1 MLGASM
7 TTLASASYELL
18 PFLNVFSPEYTKDP
32 LGTIA
37 ELGEGQPMARSPRG
51 LECLS
56 YNLSWE
62 LLRDERF
69 PVGFE
74 ELLAMCGLPIEGSAY
89 HYFAR
94 NTAALEGE
102 EHRRQRRLLAPLFSP
117 AAIERARQVARQ
129 IVEDLLDGIKS
140 DEFDFAIDVAPH
152 VPSAF
157 FCYLIGA
164 PMSDRTLVAA
174 CSDSMI
180 KAFRADPAFR
190 DEIEHGTNT
199 LVEYVRQHIERK
211 RKNLGE
217 DALSQLIEAEQRGET
232 TTDEIVEILFTMLAA
247 STDNTN
253 ASLSHAV
260 MAFASHPQ
268 QWDIL
273 RENPAMVADAVQ
285 ECARMRPNNWSD
297 PRIARDDSEFAG
309 IPVPKGTWLFASII
323 AGNYDPSVFEKPH
336 EFRIK
341 RERSRPILNFGSG
354 RHLCLGRPVAL
365 VELEETLRLLVERF
379 ARIEV
384 VGDVVRDGQPHGDF
398 IRRLP
403 IRVTA

>member
-1 MLGASM
+1 MAS
-7 TTLASASYELL
+7 LAKVDYESL
-18 PFLNVFSPEYTKDP
+18 PFLNVFSPEYAKDP
-32 LGTIA
+32 LGTIQA
-37 ELGEGQPMARSPRG
+37 LGEGQPMARSPRG

-56 YNLSWE
+56 YDLSWE

-74 ELLAMCGLPIEGSAY
+74 ELLTMCGLPTDGMAY
-89 HYFAR
+89 HYFAH

-129 IVEDLLDGIKS
+129 IVAELLDSQKS
-140 DEFDFAIDVAPH
+140 NEFDFAVDVAPH

-164 PMSDRTLVAA
+164 PMSDRALVAA
-174 CSDSMI
+174 YSDSMI

-199 LVEYVRQHIERK
+199 LVDYVRQHIERK
-211 RKNLGE
+211 RANLGE

-260 MAFASHPQ
+260 MAFA
-268 QWDIL
+268 
-273 RENPAMVADAVQ
+273 ENPEQWNFLRKNAALVPDAVQ

-297 PRIARDDSEFAG
+297 PRIAREDAEFAG
-309 IPVPKGTWLFASII
+309 VPLPKGTWLFASII
-323 AGNYDPSVFEKPH
+323 AGNYDPTVFEAPY
-336 EFRIK
+336 EFRIQ

-379 ARIEV
+379 SRIEV
-384 VGDVVRDGQPHGDF
+384 IGEVARDGQPHGDF

-403 IRVTA
+403 IRVSA

>member
-1 MLGASM
+1 MGVMASP
-7 TTLASASYELL
+7 AKADYESL

-37 ELGEGQPMARSPRG
+37 ALGGGHAMARSPRG

-56 YNLSWE
+56 YDLSWE

-74 ELLAMCGLPIEGSAY
+74 ELLTMCGLPTDGMAY
-89 HYFAR
+89 HYFAH

-129 IVEDLLDGIKS
+129 IVVELLDGLKS
-140 DEFDFAIDVAPH
+140 NEFDFAVDVAPH

-164 PMSDRTLVAA
+164 PMSDRALVAA

-199 LVEYVRQHIERK
+199 LVDYVRKHIERK
-211 RKNLGE
+211 RKDLGD

-260 MAFASHPQ
+260 MAFADNPQ

-273 RENPAMVADAVQ
+273 RKNPAMLADAVQ

-297 PRIARDDSEFAG
+297 PRIAREDQEFAG
-309 IPVPKGTWLFASII
+309 IALPKGTWLFASII
-323 AGNYDPSVFEKPH
+323 AGNYDPSVFDKPH
-336 EFRIK
+336 EFRIT
-341 RERSRPILNFGSG
+341 RERPRPILNFGSG

-365 VELEETLRLLVERF
+365 VELEETLRLLVDRF
-379 ARIEV
+379 ARIEI

>member
-1 MLGASM
+1 MS
-7 TTLASASYELL
+7 SAKSDYESL
-18 PFLNVFSPEYTKDP
+18 PFLNVFSPEYAKDP
-32 LGTIA
+32 LAAISA
-37 ELGEGQPMARSPRG
+37 LGPGHLMARSPRG

-56 YNLSWE
+56 YDLSWD

-74 ELLAMCGLPIEGSAY
+74 ELLTMCGLAPDGSAY

-117 AAIERARQVARQ
+117 AAIERARQVARH
-129 IVEDLLDGIKS
+129 IVEELLD
-140 DEFDFAIDVAPH
+140 DVEDNEFDFALDVAPH

-164 PMSDRTLVAA
+164 PMSDRALVAA

-180 KAFRADPAFR
+180 KAFRADPTFR
-190 DEIEHGTNT
+190 DEIEHGTDT
-199 LVEYVRQHIERK
+199 LVDYVRRHIERK
-211 RKNLGE
+211 RGDLGE

-260 MAFASHPQ
+260 MAFADNPE
-268 QWDIL
+268 QWDFL
-273 RENPAMVADAVQ
+273 RRNPALVADAVQ

-297 PRIARDDSEFAG
+297 PRIARDNHEFAG
-309 IPVPKGTWLFASII
+309 VALAKGTWLFASII
-323 AGNYDPSVFEKPH
+323 AGNYDPSVFEAPH
-336 EFRIK
+336 EFRIT
-341 RERSRPILNFGSG
+341 RERPRPILNFGSG

-384 VGDVVRDGQPHGDF
+384 TGEVVRDGQPHGDF
-398 IRRLP
+398 IRKLP

>member
-1 MLGASM
+1 MI
-7 TTLASASYELL
+7 ASATVAYESL
-18 PFLNVFSPEYTKDP
+18 PFLNVFSPEYAKDP

-37 ELGEGQPMARSPRG
+37 ALGAGRAMARSPRG

-56 YNLSWE
+56 YDLSWE

-74 ELLAMCGLPIEGSAY
+74 ELLVMGGIAPESTAY
-89 HYFAR
+89 HFFAR

-129 IVEDLLDGIKS
+129 IVEELLDGLDS
-140 DEFDFAIDVAPH
+140 DEFDFAADVAPH
-152 VPSAF
+152 VPAAF

-164 PMSDRTLVAA
+164 PLSDKSIVAA
-174 CSDSMI
+174 CSDAMI
-180 KAFRADPAFR
+180 KAFRADPAYR
-190 DEIEHGTNT
+190 DEIENGTLT
-199 LVEYVRQHIERK
+199 LIDYVRRHIERK
-211 RKNLGE
+211 RKNVGD
-217 DALSQLIEAEQRGET
+217 DALSQLLEAERRGET
-232 TTDEIVEILFTMLAA
+232 TTDEIVEILFTILAA

-260 MAFASHPQ
+260 MAFAEHPQ
-268 QWDIL
+268 QWDAL
-273 RENPAMVADAVQ
+273 RNNPGAVPDAVQ

-297 PRIARDDSEFAG
+297 PRITRDDHEFAG
-309 IPVPKGTWLFASII
+309 VALAKGTWLFASII
-323 AGNYDPSVFEKPH
+323 AGNHDPTVFEAPH
-336 EFRIK
+336 EFRIT
-341 RERSRPILNFGSG
+341 RERPRPILNFGSG

-379 ARIEV
+379 ERIEV
-384 VGDVVRDGQPHGDF
+384 IGDVARDGQPHGDF

>member
-1 MLGASM
+1 M
-7 TTLASASYELL
+7 TTSAKLAYESL
-18 PFLNVFSPEYTKDP
+18 PFLDVFSPEYSKDP
-32 LGTIA
+32 LATIGA
-37 ELGEGQPMARSPRG
+37 LGAGHAMARSPRG

-56 YNLSWE
+56 YDLSWE

-74 ELLAMCGLPIEGSAY
+74 ELLTMCGLPPDGAAY

-117 AAIERARQVARQ
+117 AAIERARQVARR
-129 IVEDLLDGIKS
+129 IVEELLDGVGG
-140 DEFDFAIDVAPH
+140 DEFDFARDVAPH

-164 PMSDRTLVAA
+164 PMSDRALIAA

-180 KAFRADPAFR
+180 KAFRADPAYR
-190 DEIEHGTNT
+190 DEIETGTHT
-199 LVEYVRQHIERK
+199 LVDYVRQHIEQK
-211 RKNLGE
+211 RSDLGE

-260 MAFASHPQ
+260 MAFAENPD
-268 QWDIL
+268 QWDFL
-273 RENPAMVADAVQ
+273 RKHPAAVADAVQ
-285 ECARMRPNNWSD
+285 ECARQRPNNWSD
-297 PRIARDDSEFAG
+297 PRIAREDHEFAG
-309 IPVPKGTWLFASII
+309 VPLVKGTWLFASII
-323 AGNYDPSVFEKPH
+323 AGNHDPSVFAAPH
-336 EFRIK
+336 EFRIT
-341 RERSRPILNFGSG
+341 RERPRPILNFGSG

-384 VGDVVRDGQPHGDF
+384 TGEVVRDGQPHGDF
-398 IRRLP
+398 VRRLP

>member
-1 MLGASM
+1 M
-7 TTLASASYELL
+7 TASAKLDYESL

-37 ELGEGQPMARSPRG
+37 ALGDGHAMARSPRG

-56 YNLSWE
+56 YDLSWE

-74 ELLAMCGLPIEGSAY
+74 ELLTMCGLPTDGAAY

-129 IVEDLLDGIKS
+129 IVAELLDGLKS
-140 DEFDFAIDVAPH
+140 NEFDFAVDVAPH

-164 PMSDRTLVAA
+164 PMSDRALVAA

-199 LVEYVRQHIERK
+199 LVDYVRQHIKRK
-211 RKNLGE
+211 RTNLGE

-260 MAFASHPQ
+260 MAFA
-268 QWDIL
+268 
-273 RENPAMVADAVQ
+273 ENPEQWNFLRNNPALVPDAVQ

-297 PRIARDDSEFAG
+297 PRIAREDAEFAG
-309 IPVPKGTWLFASII
+309 VPLPKGTWLFASII
-323 AGNYDPSVFEKPH
+323 AGNYDPAVFEAPY
-336 EFRIK
+336 EFRIQ
-341 RERSRPILNFGSG
+341 RERPRPILNFGSG

-379 ARIEV
+379 SRIEV
-384 VGDVVRDGQPHGDF
+384 TGEVARDGQPHGDF
-398 IRRLP
+398 VRRLP

>member
-1 MLGASM
+1 MAVS
-7 TTLASASYELL
+7 TNADYESL
-18 PFLNVFSPEYTKDP
+18 PFLNVFTPEYAKDP

-37 ELGEGQPMARSPRG
+37 ALGARHAMARSPRG

-56 YNLSWE
+56 YDLSWE

-74 ELLAMCGLPIEGSAY
+74 ELLTMCGLPTDGAAY

-117 AAIERARQVARQ
+117 AAIERARQVARV
-129 IVEDLLDGIKS
+129 IVTELLNGIKS
-140 DEFDFAIDVAPH
+140 NEFDFAVDVAPH

-164 PMSDRTLVAA
+164 PMSDRALVAA

-199 LVEYVRQHIERK
+199 LVDYVRQHIKRK
-211 RKNLGE
+211 RTNLGD

-260 MAFASHPQ
+260 MAFAENPE
-268 QWDIL
+268 QWDFL
-273 RENPAMVADAVQ
+273 RKNLPWFLTL
-285 ECARMRPNNWSD
+285 CRNARACVRTTGPTRGLRATKPNSRACRCRKAPGCSRQSSPPTTIPRFSTRRTSSASSVTGRARSSISAPGVTCVSD
-297 PRIARDDSEFAG
+297 G
-309 IPVPKGTWLFASII
+309 
-323 AGNYDPSVFEKPH
+323 
-336 EFRIK
+336 
-341 RERSRPILNFGSG
+341 RSRSSSSRKRFGSWSS
-354 RHLCLGRPVAL
+354 
-365 VELEETLRLLVERF
+365 
-379 ARIEV
+379 
-384 VGDVVRDGQPHGDF
+384 DF
-398 IRRLP
+398 R
-403 IRVTA
+403 

>member
-1 MLGASM
+1 MITA
-7 TTLASASYELL
+7 AKVDYESL

-32 LGTIA
+32 LAAIRA
-37 ELGEGQPMARSPRG
+37 LGAGQALARSPRG

-56 YNLSWE
+56 YDLSWD

-74 ELLAMCGLPIEGSAY
+74 ELLIMGGLAPEGAAY
-89 HYFAR
+89 HYFER

-117 AAIERARQVARQ
+117 AAIERARQVARR
-129 IVEDLLDGIKS
+129 IVEELLDGVDS
-140 DEFDFAIDVAPH
+140 SEFDFAVDVAPH

-164 PMSDRTLVAA
+164 PVSDRGLVAA

-180 KAFRADPAFR
+180 KAFRADPAYR
-190 DEIEHGTNT
+190 DEIETGTRA
-199 LVEYVRQHIERK
+199 LVDYVRQHIERK
-211 RKNLGE
+211 RSDLGE
-217 DALSQLIEAEQRGET
+217 DALSQLIEAERRGET

-260 MAFASHPQ
+260 MAFAENPE
-268 QWDIL
+268 QWDFL
-273 RENPAMVADAVQ
+273 RKNPASVADAVQ

-297 PRIARDDSEFAG
+297 PRIARADHEFAG
-309 IPVPKGTWLFASII
+309 VAVAKGTWLFASII
-323 AGNYDPSVFEKPH
+323 AGNHDPSVFEAPH
-336 EFRIK
+336 EFKIT
-341 RERSRPILNFGSG
+341 RERPRPILNFGSG

-365 VELEETLRLLVERF
+365 VELEETLRLLIERF

-384 VGDVVRDGQPHGDF
+384 VGEVVRDGQPHGDF
-398 IRRLP
+398 VRKLP

>member
-1 MLGASM
+1 MVTAARLD
-7 TTLASASYELL
+7 YESL

-32 LGTIA
+32 LAAIRA
-37 ELGEGQPMARSPRG
+37 LGEGRAMARSPCG

-56 YNLSWE
+56 YDLSWE

-74 ELLAMCGLPIEGSAY
+74 ELLTMTGLTPEGAAY
-89 HYFAR
+89 HFFAR

-117 AAIERARQVARQ
+117 AAIERARRVARR
-129 IVEDLLDGIKS
+129 IVEELLDGLK
-140 DEFDFAIDVAPH
+140 DNAFDFAVDVAPH

-164 PMSDRTLVAA
+164 PMSDRALVAA

-180 KAFRADPAFR
+180 KAFRADPAYR
-190 DEIEHGTNT
+190 DEIESGTQT
-199 LVEYVRQHIERK
+199 LVDYVRKHIERK
-211 RKNLGE
+211 RTDLGE

-232 TTDEIVEILFTMLAA
+232 TTEEIVEILFTMLAA
-247 STDNTN
+247 STDNTS

-260 MAFASHPQ
+260 MAFANIRINGIS
-268 QWDIL
+268 
-273 RENPAMVADAVQ
+273 
-285 ECARMRPNNWSD
+285 CAAIRAWCPKPCRSARTRPNNWSD
-297 PRIARDDSEFAG
+297 PRIARGDHEFAG
-309 IPVPKGTWLFASII
+309 VPVVKGTWLFASIV
-323 AGNYDPSVFEKPH
+323 AGNHDPSVFEAPY
-336 EFRIK
+336 EFRIA
-341 RERSRPILNFGSG
+341 RERPRPILNFGSG

-365 VELEETLRLLVERF
+365 VELEETLRLLLERF
-379 ARIEV
+379 ARLEV
-384 VGDVVRDGQPHGDF
+384 TGEVVRDGQPHGDF

-403 IRVTA
+403 VRVTR

>member
-1 MLGASM
+1 M
-7 TTLASASYELL
+7 TTSETVAYESL
-18 PFLNVFSPEYTKDP
+18 PFLNVFSPEYSKDP
-32 LGTIA
+32 LGAIRA
-37 ELGEGQPMARSPRG
+37 LGADAPLARSPRG

-56 YNLSWE
+56 YDLSWE

-74 ELLAMCGLPIEGSAY
+74 ELLIMCGLPQDGAAY

-117 AAIERARQVARQ
+117 AAIERARAVARQ
-129 IVEDLLDGIKS
+129 IVEELLDGIEG
-140 DEFDFAIDVAPH
+140 DEFDFARDVAPH

-164 PMSDRTLVAA
+164 PMSDRALVAA

-180 KAFRADPAFR
+180 KAFRADPAYG
-190 DEIEHGTNT
+190 DEIERGTKT
-199 LVEYVRQHIERK
+199 LVDYVRRHIARK
-211 RKNLGE
+211 RGGLGD
-217 DALSQLIEAEQRGET
+217 DALSQLITAEQGGET
-232 TTDEIVEILFTMLAA
+232 TIEEIVEILFTILAA
-247 STDNTN
+247 STDNTS

-260 MAFASHPQ
+260 MAFA
-268 QWDIL
+268 
-273 RENPAMVADAVQ
+273 ENPDEWAFLRRNPSLIADAVQ

-297 PRIARDDSEFAG
+297 PRIARQEQEFAG
-309 IPVPKGTWLFASII
+309 IPLARGTWLFASII
-323 AGNYDPSVFEKPH
+323 AGNHDPVVFDAPH
-336 EFRIK
+336 EFRIA
-341 RERSRPILNFGSG
+341 RERPRPILNFGSG

-379 ARIEV
+379 ARIEI
-384 VGDVVRDGQPHGDF
+384 VGEVVRDGQPHGDF

-403 IRVTA
+403 VRLTA

>member
-1 MLGASM
+1 MITPAK
-7 TTLASASYELL
+7 LATESL

-32 LGTIA
+32 LA
-37 ELGEGQPMARSPRG
+37 AVAALGDGQPMARSPRG

-56 YNLSWE
+56 YDLSWE

-74 ELLAMCGLPIEGSAY
+74 ELLIMGGLAPESTAY
-89 HYFAR
+89 HFFAR

-102 EHRRQRRLLAPLFSP
+102 DHRRQRRLLAPLFSP
-117 AAIERARQVARQ
+117 AAIERARQVARR
-129 IVEDLLDGIKS
+129 IVEDLLDGL
-140 DEFDFAIDVAPH
+140 DGNEFDFAADVAPH

-164 PMSDRTLVAA
+164 PMSDRAIVAA
-174 CSDSMI
+174 CSDSML
-180 KAFRADPAFR
+180 KAFRADPAYR
-190 DEIEHGTNT
+190 DEIESGTHT
-199 LVEYVRQHIERK
+199 LIDYVRRHIERK
-211 RKNLGE
+211 RSDLGD
-217 DALSQLIEAEQRGET
+217 DALSQLIEAEQRGAT
-232 TTDEIVEILFTMLAA
+232 TTEEIVEILFTILAA

-260 MAFASHPQ
+260 MAFA
-268 QWDIL
+268 
-273 RENPAMVADAVQ
+273 ENPAQWDFLRNNPAAVADGVQ

-297 PRIARDDSEFAG
+297 PRIARADHEFAG
-309 IPVPKGTWLFASII
+309 VAVAKGTWIFASII
-323 AGNYDPSVFEKPH
+323 AGNHDPSVFEAPH
-336 EFRIK
+336 EFRIT
-341 RERSRPILNFGSG
+341 RERPRPILNFGSG

-384 VGDVVRDGQPHGDF
+384 TGKVVRDGQPHGDF
-398 IRRLP
+398 VRKLP

>member
-1 MLGASM
+1 MGVMASR
-7 TTLASASYELL
+7 AKADYESL

-37 ELGEGQPMARSPRG
+37 ALGGGHAIARSPRG

-56 YNLSWE
+56 YDLSWE

-74 ELLAMCGLPIEGSAY
+74 ELLTMCGLPTEGAAY

-117 AAIERARQVARQ
+117 AAIERARQVARA
-129 IVEDLLDGIKS
+129 IVEELLDGLKS
-140 DEFDFAIDVAPH
+140 SEFDFAADVAPH

-164 PMSDRTLVAA
+164 PMSDRALVAA

-199 LVEYVRQHIERK
+199 LVDYVRQHIERK
-211 RKNLGE
+211 RANLGE
-217 DALSQLIEAEQRGET
+217 DALSQLIEAERRGET

-260 MAFASHPQ
+260 MALA
-268 QWDIL
+268 
-273 RENPAMVADAVQ
+273 ENPEQWNFLRKNPALVPDAVQ

-297 PRIARDDSEFAG
+297 PRIAREDAEFAG
-309 IPVPKGTWLFASII
+309 VPVPKGTWLFASII
-323 AGNYDPSVFEKPH
+323 AGNYDPAVFEAPY
-336 EFRIK
+336 EFRIR
-341 RERSRPILNFGSG
+341 RERPRPILNFGSG

-384 VGDVVRDGQPHGDF
+384 TGEVARDGQPHGDF
-398 IRRLP
+398 IRHLP

>member
-1 MLGASM
+1 M
-7 TTLASASYELL
+7 TNTAKVDYESL
-18 PFLNVFSPEYTKDP
+18 PFLNVFSPEYAKDP
-32 LGTIA
+32 LGAIRA
-37 ELGEGQPMARSPRG
+37 LGAGQPLAKSPRG

-56 YNLSWE
+56 YDLSWE

-74 ELLAMCGLPIEGSAY
+74 ELLIMCGLPPDGMAY

-117 AAIERARQVARQ
+117 AAIERARVVARQ
-129 IVEDLLDGIKS
+129 IAEHLLDEVKGS
-140 DEFDFAIDVAPH
+140 EFDFAADVAPH

-164 PMSDRTLVAA
+164 PMSDRALVAA

-190 DEIEHGTNT
+190 DEIEQGTKT
-199 LVEYVRQHIERK
+199 LVDYVRKHIERK
-211 RKNLGE
+211 RKDLGD

-232 TTDEIVEILFTMLAA
+232 TTDEIVEILFTILAA

-260 MAFASHPQ
+260 MAFA
-268 QWDIL
+268 D
-273 RENPAMVADAVQ
+273 NPAQWQMLRDNPSLVPDAVQ

-297 PRIARDDSEFAG
+297 PRIAREANEFAG
-309 IPVPKGTWLFASII
+309 IALPKGTWLFASII
-323 AGNYDPSVFEKPH
+323 AGNYDPAVFEAPY
-336 EFRIK
+336 EFRIA
-341 RERSRPILNFGSG
+341 RERARPILNFGSG

-379 ARIEV
+379 SRIEV
-384 VGDVVRDGQPHGDF
+384 IGHVVRDGQPHGDF

>member
-1 MLGASM
+1 MVTAARLD
-7 TTLASASYELL
+7 YESL

-32 LGTIA
+32 LAAIRA
-37 ELGEGQPMARSPRG
+37 LGEGQAMARSPRG

-56 YNLSWE
+56 YDLSWE

-74 ELLAMCGLPIEGSAY
+74 ELLTMTGLTPEGAAY
-89 HYFAR
+89 HFFAR

-117 AAIERARQVARQ
+117 AAIERARRVARR
-129 IVEDLLDGIKS
+129 IVEELLDGLKANA
-140 DEFDFAIDVAPH
+140 FDFAVDVAPH

-164 PMSDRTLVAA
+164 PMSNRALVAA

-180 KAFRADPAFR
+180 KAFRADAAYR
-190 DEIEHGTNT
+190 DEIESGTQT
-199 LVEYVRQHIERK
+199 LVDYVRKHIERK
-211 RKNLGE
+211 RTDLGE

-247 STDNTN
+247 STDNTS

-260 MAFASHPQ
+260 MAFAEHPD
-268 QWDIL
+268 QWDFL
-273 RENPAMVADAVQ
+273 RRNPGLVPEAVQ
-285 ECARMRPNNWSD
+285 ECARTRPNNWSD
-297 PRIARDDSEFAG
+297 PRIARGDHEFAG
-309 IPVPKGTWLFASII
+309 VPVVKGTWLFASIV
-323 AGNYDPSVFEKPH
+323 AGNHDPSVFEAPY
-336 EFRIK
+336 EFRIA
-341 RERSRPILNFGSG
+341 RERPRPILNFGSG

-365 VELEETLRLLVERF
+365 VELEETLRLLLERF
-379 ARIEV
+379 ARLEV
-384 VGDVVRDGQPHGDF
+384 TGEVVRDGQPHGDF

-403 IRVTA
+403 VRVTR

>member
-1 MLGASM
+1 MVAAGQQAFES
-7 TTLASASYELL
+7 L

-32 LGTIA
+32 LGTIRA
-37 ELGEGQPMARSPRG
+37 LGKGQTLARSPRG

-56 YNLSWE
+56 YDLSWE

-74 ELLAMCGLPIEGSAY
+74 ELLIMCGLPADGSAY

-94 NTAALEGE
+94 NTAALEGD

-117 AAIERARQVARQ
+117 AAIERARKVARQ
-129 IVEDLLDGIKS
+129 IVEELLDGLKS
-140 DEFDFAIDVAPH
+140 EQFDFARDVAPH
-152 VPSAF
+152 VPSVF

-164 PMSDRTLVAA
+164 PMSDRALVAA

-190 DEIEHGTNT
+190 DEIERGTNT
-199 LVEYVRQHIERK
+199 LVDYVRRHIERK
-211 RKNLGE
+211 RSNLGE
-217 DALSQLIEAEQRGET
+217 DALSQLIEAERRGET
-232 TTDEIVEILFTMLAA
+232 TTEEIVEILFTMLAA

-260 MAFASHPQ
+260 MAFADNPD
-268 QWDIL
+268 QWTFL
-273 RENPAMVADAVQ
+273 RKNPGSIPDAVQ

-297 PRIARDDSEFAG
+297 PRIAREDSEFAG
-309 IPVPKGTWLFASII
+309 MPLTKGTWIFASII
-323 AGNYDPSVFEKPH
+323 GANYDPTVFESPD
-336 EFRIK
+336 EFRIA
-341 RERSRPILNFGSG
+341 RERPRPILNFGSG

-365 VELEETLRLLVERF
+365 VELEETLRLLAERF
-379 ARIEV
+379 SRIEI
-384 VGDVVRDGQPHGDF
+384 VGEVTRDGQPHGDF
-398 IRRLP
+398 IRQLP
-403 IRVTA
+403 IRVTPA

>member
-1 MLGASM
+1 MS
-7 TTLASASYELL
+7 SAKSDYESL
-18 PFLNVFSPEYTKDP
+18 PFLNVFSPEYAKDP
-32 LGTIA
+32 LAAISA
-37 ELGEGQPMARSPRG
+37 LGPGHLMARSPRG

-56 YNLSWE
+56 YDLSWD

-74 ELLAMCGLPIEGSAY
+74 ELLTMCGLAPDGSAY

-117 AAIERARQVARQ
+117 AAIERARQVARH
-129 IVEDLLDGIKS
+129 IVEELLDDVEGN
-140 DEFDFAIDVAPH
+140 EFDFALDVAPH

-164 PMSDRTLVAA
+164 PMSDRALVAA

-180 KAFRADPAFR
+180 KAFRADPTFR
-190 DEIEHGTNT
+190 DEIEHGTDT
-199 LVEYVRQHIERK
+199 LVDYVRRHIERK
-211 RKNLGE
+211 RGDLGE

-260 MAFASHPQ
+260 MAFADNPE
-268 QWDIL
+268 QWDFL
-273 RENPAMVADAVQ
+273 RRNPALVADAVQ

-297 PRIARDDSEFAG
+297 PRIARDNHEFAG
-309 IPVPKGTWLFASII
+309 VALAKGTWLFASII
-323 AGNYDPSVFEKPH
+323 AGNYDPSVFEAPH
-336 EFRIK
+336 EFRIT
-341 RERSRPILNFGSG
+341 RERPRPILNFGSG

-384 VGDVVRDGQPHGDF
+384 TGEVVRDGQPHGDF
-398 IRRLP
+398 IRKLP

>member
-1 MLGASM
+1 MPG
-7 TTLASASYELL
+7 SAKVAYESL
-18 PFLNVFSPEYTKDP
+18 PFLNVFSPEYAKDP
-32 LGTIA
+32 LAAIRA
-37 ELGEGQPMARSPRG
+37 LGADHVMARSLRG

-56 YNLSWE
+56 YDLSWD

-74 ELLAMCGLPIEGSAY
+74 ELLTMTGLAQDGEAY
-89 HYFAR
+89 HFFAR

-117 AAIERARQVARQ
+117 AAIERARRVARQ
-129 IVEDLLDGIKS
+129 IAEELLDGVDG
-140 DEFDFAIDVAPH
+140 DEFDFARDVAPH

-164 PMSDRTLVAA
+164 PMSDRALVAA

-180 KAFRADPAFR
+180 KAFRADPAYR
-190 DEIEHGTNT
+190 DEIETGTHT
-199 LVEYVRQHIERK
+199 LVDYVRRHIERK
-211 RKNLGE
+211 RGDLGE
-217 DALSQLIEAEQRGET
+217 DALSQLIEAEGRGET
-232 TTDEIVEILFTMLAA
+232 TVDEIVEILFTMLAA

-253 ASLSHAV
+253 ASLSHSV
-260 MAFASHPQ
+260 MAFADNPD
-268 QWDIL
+268 QWNLL
-273 RENPAMVADAVQ
+273 RKNPGMIADAVQ
-285 ECARMRPNNWSD
+285 ECARTRPNNWSD
-297 PRIARDDSEFAG
+297 PRIAREDHEFAG
-309 IPVPKGTWLFASII
+309 VPLAKGTWLFASII
-323 AGNYDPSVFEKPH
+323 AGNHDASVFEAPH
-336 EFRIK
+336 EFRIT
-341 RERSRPILNFGSG
+341 RERPRPILNFGSG

-384 VGDVVRDGQPHGDF
+384 IGEVVHDGQPHGDF
-398 IRRLP
+398 IRQLP

>member
-1 MLGASM
+1 MS
-7 TTLASASYELL
+7 SAKSDYESL
-18 PFLNVFSPEYTKDP
+18 PFLNVFSPEYAKDP
-32 LGTIA
+32 LAAISA
-37 ELGEGQPMARSPRG
+37 LGPGHLMARSPRG

-56 YNLSWE
+56 YDLSWD

-74 ELLAMCGLPIEGSAY
+74 ELLTMCGLAPDGSAY

-117 AAIERARQVARQ
+117 AAIERARQVARH
-129 IVEDLLDGIKS
+129 IVEELLDDVEGN
-140 DEFDFAIDVAPH
+140 EFDFALDVAPH

-164 PMSDRTLVAA
+164 PMSDRALVAA

-180 KAFRADPAFR
+180 KAFRADPTFR
-190 DEIEHGTNT
+190 DEIEHGTDT
-199 LVEYVRQHIERK
+199 LVDYVRRHIERK
-211 RKNLGE
+211 RGDLGE

-260 MAFASHPQ
+260 MAFADNPE
-268 QWDIL
+268 QWDFL
-273 RENPAMVADAVQ
+273 RRNPALVADAVQ

-297 PRIARDDSEFAG
+297 PRIARDNHEFAG
-309 IPVPKGTWLFASII
+309 VALAKGTWLFASII
-323 AGNYDPSVFEKPH
+323 AGNYDPSVFEAPH
-336 EFRIK
+336 EFRIT
-341 RERSRPILNFGSG
+341 RERPRPILNFGSG

-365 VELEETLRLLVERF
+365 VELEETLRLLAERF

-384 VGDVVRDGQPHGDF
+384 TGEVVRDGQPHGDF
-398 IRRLP
+398 IRKLP